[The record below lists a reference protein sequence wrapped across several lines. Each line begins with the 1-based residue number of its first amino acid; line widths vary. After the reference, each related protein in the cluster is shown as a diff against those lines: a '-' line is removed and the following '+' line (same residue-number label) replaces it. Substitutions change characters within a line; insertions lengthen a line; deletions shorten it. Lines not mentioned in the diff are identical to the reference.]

1 MASPGRM
8 RIAALTSTNC
18 QRHLT
23 WRLRVELLVPHLE
36 QQGATVEPWHLPRS
50 PAARH
55 KLLTS
60 LRGYDIIWLHRHTFW
75 PRELKLLDRCGAPV
89 VLDID
94 DPVGYSSSRPFNF
107 ALARWLR
114 FRATCRHASAVMAA
128 SPALVRLAAAHNAHV
143 YYVPLCAD
151 PAAHS
156 MQVQPRCAG
165 EPLRLLWVGSRS
177 TFKYLYAARRQL
189 EAVGRACPQ
198 VELIVVGHEQL
209 SLRHLP
215 VHNHRWTPEVDRE
228 QLARCHVGL
237 VPIADDR
244 WTRAKATLKP
254 LQYMANGMPFI
265 GSPVG
270 VNVAFAAE
278 GRHGLLANRPAE
290 WVEAV
295 QRLEASESL
304 RQEMGWAGIENIR
317 RCHSPE
323 VLSSQVHAVFA
334 ALLHRTRSGASTQRE
349 AG

>member
-1 MASPGRM
+1 M
-8 RIAALTSTNC
+8 RIAALTSTNS

-36 QQGATVEPWHLPRS
+36 RQGVAVEAWHLPRCRS
-50 PAARH
+50 AQRE
-55 KLLTS
+55 LLVG
-60 LRGYDIIWLHRHTFW
+60 LRGYHLIWLHRHTFW
-75 PRELKLLDRCGAPV
+75 PQELRLLGQCRAPV

-114 FRATCRHASAVMAA
+114 FRATCRHAAAVMAA
-128 SPALVRLAAAHNAHV
+128 SPGLVRLAAAYNVHV
-143 YYVPLCAD
+143 FHVPLCAD

-156 MQVQPRCAG
+156 MQTRPRCPG

-177 TFKYLYAARRQL
+177 TFKYLHGARRQL
-189 EAVGRACPQ
+189 EAVGRACPN
-198 VELIVVGHEQL
+198 VELIVVGHERL
-209 SLRHLP
+209 SLRWLR
-215 VHNHRWTPEVDRE
+215 VENYAWSPETDRE

-270 VNVAFAAE
+270 VNVHLAAA
-278 GRHGLLANRPAE
+278 GRHGLLASRPAE

-295 QRLEASESL
+295 QRLEGDEAL
-304 RQEMGWAGIENIR
+304 RQQMGRAGIEHVR

-323 VLSSQVHAVFA
+323 VLASQVFEIFTAVA
-334 ALLHRTRSGASTQRE
+334 ATAPWAASPEKR